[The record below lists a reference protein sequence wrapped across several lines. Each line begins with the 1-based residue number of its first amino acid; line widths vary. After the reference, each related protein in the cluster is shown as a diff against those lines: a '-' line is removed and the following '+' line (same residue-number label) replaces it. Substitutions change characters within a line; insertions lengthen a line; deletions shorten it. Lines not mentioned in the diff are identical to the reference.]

1 MVPALLCLFYAS
13 QTFAMGD
20 NSTESKTP
28 DCPNGQI
35 YDSVSKKCVPA
46 KTSSLS
52 DQDKTNYAYHLAKKG
67 EYQAALNLLDSLKNR
82 NTAEAWNYRG
92 YATRKLGRTDE
103 GIGYYQR
110 SLALAP
116 NYAKAR
122 EYLGEAWMIK
132 GRRDLAQEQL
142 QVIAGICGQG
152 CEEYRDL
159 RAAIDGHPES

>member
-1 MVPALLCLFYAS
+1 MNTLYSPRLPAARRLMVPALLCLFYAS
-13 QTFAMGD
+13 QSFAMGD
-20 NSTESKTP
+20 NSTGSKTP

-52 DQDKTNYAYHLAKKG
+52 DQDKTSYAYHLAKKG
-67 EYQAALNLLDSLKNR
+67 EY
-82 NTAEAWNYRG
+82 
-92 YATRKLGRTDE
+92 
-103 GIGYYQR
+103 
-110 SLALAP
+110 P
-116 NYAKAR
+116 
-122 EYLGEAWMIK
+122 GEAWMIK

-142 QVIAGICGQG
+142 QAIAGICGQG